1 MLSTPGPPSSR
12 NSERCQRWSGLLQR
26 IMVGQVFAII
36 LLLAVA
42 PIGAINV
49 WFAWSAK
56 KELIEREHAT
66 LSQIAEFAAFQY
78 RQMLASVEQVIALE
92 PLLMAVTLTD
102 QAACNDLLRRHADS
116 HPFVRAMLVIS
127 RDGIVRCASGAQGV
141 GNNVSDRA
149 YFRDALATGRFVV
162 GEPVVARPVPVLVAP
177 VALRLRGIDLAQT
190 GESEPV
196 VIAAALE
203 LDGFARQIQDHA
215 GGLPDTWSSRR
226 FVWIVDR
233 HGIVMADPSS
243 PDRRGSRAPF
253 WREEGREGER
263 RPSGVDFEGREL
275 ALSVSSGLPGGLFIV
290 VGEPIET
297 ITTEAQWRLTASA
310 MVGLAGLAAGLAV
323 AFIVVTLLFLRPL
336 KDLTAAALSLKAGK
350 SDIVL
355 PPHPFIGEL
364 ADLRGS
370 FVDMARVI
378 AERERLLRMRNAELT
393 DLSSQDPL
401 TGVANRRALD
411 RYLSEAWSVAA
422 GSAQPLSLLFVDV
435 DHFKL
440 YNDTHG
446 HQAGDAVLRAIAHAL
461 RHLPLREADLVARYG
476 GEEFV
481 VVLPGT
487 PLAGA
492 VAVAERALA
501 AIRALG
507 IPHHASPKG
516 SVSVSIG
523 VASSRPDRDEHPDG
537 LVAAADAALYRA
549 KADGRD
555 RVHAERPPSPGLETS
570 GRLVDS
576 ASMVNQR

>member
-1 MLSTPGPPSSR
+1 LR
-12 NSERCQRWSGLLQR
+12 R
-26 IMVGQVFAII
+26 ISVGQVFAII
-36 LLLAVA
+36 LLVAVA

-56 KELIEREHAT
+56 RELVDSNHAS

-78 RQMLASVEQVIALE
+78 RQMLASVEQALALE
-92 PLLMAVTLTD
+92 PLLLAVTLTD
-102 QAACNDLLRRHADS
+102 QAACNDLLKRRVTS
-116 HPFVRAMLVIS
+116 HSFILAMLAVS
-127 RDGIVRCASGAQGV
+127 RDGIVRCASAAQGM
-141 GNNVSDRA
+141 GTDLSDRA
-149 YFRDALATGRFVV
+149 YFREALATDRFVI
-162 GEPVVARPVPVLVAP
+162 GEPVVARPVPRLVAP
-177 VALRLRGIDLAQT
+177 VALRLAGADPARRGET
-190 GESEPV
+190 EPV
-196 VIAAALE
+196 VMAAALE
-203 LDGFARQIQDHA
+203 LDGFARRVQELA
-215 GGLPDTWSSRR
+215 GGLPDAGSSQRL
-226 FVWIVDR
+226 VWIVDPR
-233 HGIVMADPSS
+233 GVVMSDPSS
-243 PDRRGSRAPF
+243 PDRRGSRASF
-253 WREEGREGER
+253 WREEARGGDR
-263 RPSGVDFEGREL
+263 RLIGADFEGREL
-275 ALSVSSGLPGGLFIV
+275 ALAVSSRLPGGLFIV
-290 VGEPIET
+290 VGAPLEA
-297 ITTEAQWRLTASA
+297 ITAEANWRLTASA
-310 MVGLAGLAAGLAV
+310 MVGLIGLSAGLAV
-323 AFIVVTLLFLRPL
+323 AFFVVTFLILKPL
-336 KDLTAAALSLKAGK
+336 GSLTAAAHMLKAGK
-350 SDIVL
+350 SDMGL
-355 PPHPFIGEL
+355 PSRPFIGEL

-370 FVDMARVI
+370 FVDMAKVI
-378 AERERLLRMRNAELT
+378 AERERLLRTRNAELT

-411 RYLSEAWSVAA
+411 RYLSEAWPVAA
-422 GSAQPLSLLFVDV
+422 GSSQPLSLLFVDV

-481 VVLPGT
+481 IVLPGT

-537 LVAAADAALYRA
+537 LIASADAALYRA

-555 RVHAERPPSPGLETS
+555 RVHAEMSPSIGLETFRRS
-570 GRLVDS
+570 IDS
-576 ASMVNQR
+576 ASMANQA